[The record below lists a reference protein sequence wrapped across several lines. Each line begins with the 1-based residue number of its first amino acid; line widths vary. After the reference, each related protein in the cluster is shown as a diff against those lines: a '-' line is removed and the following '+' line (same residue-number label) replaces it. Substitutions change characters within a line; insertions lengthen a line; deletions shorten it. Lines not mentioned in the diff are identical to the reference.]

1 MKLATVARDEI
12 IARARQDA
20 PFEVCGYLA
29 EKDGVVSRAANPQL
43 HLRNHLHAACNS
55 ASL

>member
-1 MKLATVARDEI
+1 MKLATAARDEI

-20 PFEVCGYLA
+20 PIEVCGYLA

-43 HLRNHLHAACNS
+43 HLRN
-55 ASL
+55 